1 MARPGN
7 RFRLPAP
14 LPKGGSGGFCN
25 WTGQGGSK
33 KKGKRKKKEKRKKK
47 KEKAK

>member
-1 MARPGN
+1 MARPRN
-7 RFRLPAP
+7 RFRLAGP

-33 KKGKRKKKEKRKKK
+33 KKGKMKKKKQKKKEKRK
-47 KEKAK
+47 AK